1 MWIERGLRPDVGPV
15 VYRRPPARVG
25 WPRRARDA
33 ELAVWVIPAGLVAV
47 GVSFFAAFLASGEI
61 SHLQC
66 SVAFMITAVP
76 FSIAAAERPRRIL
89 HPLSVFGFTLLLG
102 VAGQTVFLTHGDS
115 AAATGLLSG
124 LDTGV
129 LTAGLLVMSAGVGA
143 MAIGYL
149 ATGTRAQPRPGRLL
163 RRAVQV
169 GCSRPSPRRAFWAVV
184 ILCGIAVVAFALYAP
199 KVGIHSPAELFT
211 SRKRYGE
218 IEGGET
224 VFGYYRFAISLA
236 GIAFLIGSFTL
247 VRRHVP
253 LRSGLGAAVLVALL
267 LTGVYATVTSSR
279 TELFATLG
287 AAAFMAI
294 AIRGREPRLR
304 VIVTCLAAALL
315 AVTFLGGLRAVN
327 QGQAASLAE
336 TAGGE
341 AVVED
346 VVGSRTWA
354 AIGPTSVLV
363 DRVPEAYPFQYG
375 KTMFSVLWAPVPKT
389 AWPEKPPVRIGPV
402 ISPALF
408 GFDVDRR
415 TGDPPGLVGELWL
428 NGGLIVVIVGM
439 ALFGALLR
447 RVERWHRLAPATGG
461 LTAIPYGIL
470 VVALCLKLPVS
481 DVTGVVISVL
491 EDLPLLALLVWALRT
506 PAPPVPNR
514 AVAGFPAKARS
525 GT

>member
-1 MWIERGLRPDVGPV
+1 M
-15 VYRRPPARVG
+15 
-25 WPRRARDA
+25 
-33 ELAVWVIPAGLVAV
+33 
-47 GVSFFAAFLASGEI
+47 
-61 SHLQC
+61 
-66 SVAFMITAVP
+66 
-76 FSIAAAERPRRIL
+76 
-89 HPLSVFGFTLLLG
+89 
-102 VAGQTVFLTHGDS
+102 AGQTVFLTHSDS
-115 AAATGLLSG
+115 AVATGLLSG
-124 LDTGV
+124 LGTEALTG
-129 LTAGLLVMSAGVGA
+129 GLLVMSVGIGA

-149 ATGTRAQPRPGRLL
+149 ATGPQAEPRPGRFL
-163 RRAVQV
+163 RRAVEL
-169 GCSRPSPRRAFWAVV
+169 GCSRPSSRRAFWAVV
-184 ILCGIAVVAFALYAP
+184 VLCGIAVVAFALYAP
-199 KVGIHSPAELFT
+199 KVGIQSPAELFT

-218 IEGGET
+218 IQGGET

-247 VRRHVP
+247 VRRRLP
-253 LRSGLGAAVLVALL
+253 LRSGLGAAVLGALL
-267 LTGVYATVTSSR
+267 LTGLYATVTSSR

-304 VIVTCLAAALL
+304 VIVACLAAALL
-315 AVTFLGGLRAVN
+315 AVLRAVD
-327 QGQAASLAE
+327 QGQATSLAE
-336 TAGGE
+336 TTGSE

-375 KTMFSVLWAPVPKT
+375 KTMFSILWAPVPKT

-402 ISPALF
+402 ISPAIF

-428 NGGLIVVIVGM
+428 NGGLVVVIVGM

-491 EDLPLLALLVWALRT
+491 EDLPLLALLVWILRT
-506 PAPPVPNR
+506 PLPTVSSS
-514 AVAGFPAKARS
+514 AVAGTRAKARS